1 MPRTVD
7 QERRTDLALRSL
19 AFVRSQ
25 GMRRVTMSEL
35 AVALGMGRPALYWY
49 FKNMGEVFEAVLAVI
64 LERQRTF
71 LLARMT
77 GTDDPLALAEVWLRG
92 VCAFY
97 AEDPQLLAVLIQFW
111 AMGDPEHPAK
121 VLEATRDYAV
131 QLQDAATLLLG
142 EAMARGQLADCNV
155 QTLVELCA
163 ATLDGLLIQQVRQGT
178 DPLPALDLFCRRVL
192 DPLRL
197 PAAAQAATRS

>member
-1 MPRTVD
+1 MARPVD
-7 QERRTDLALRSL
+7 LARRTELALGAL

-35 AVALGMGRPALYWY
+35 AAALDMGRPALYWY
-49 FKNMGEVFEAVLAVI
+49 FRNLGEVFEAVLAVI
-64 LERQRTF
+64 LDRQRAF
-71 LLARMT
+71 LQAVLQDT
-77 GTDDPLALAEVWLRG
+77 GTPLDLIEAWLRG

-111 AMGDPEHPAK
+111 AMGQPDQPER
-121 VLEATRDYAV
+121 VLAATRDYALA
-131 QLQDAATLLLG
+131 LQDAATVLLR
-142 EAMARGQLADCNV
+142 EAIGAGQVAECE
-155 QTLVELCA
+155 VEPLIALCA
-163 ATLDGLLIQQVRQGT
+163 GTLDGLLVQQVRQGT

-197 PAAAQAATRS
+197 PLAGSRS

>member
-1 MPRTVD
+1 MARTVD
-7 QERRTDLALRSL
+7 LHRRTDLALRAL

-25 GMRRVTMSEL
+25 GMRRITMSEL
-35 AVALGMGRPALYWY
+35 AAALGMGRPALYWY
-49 FKNMGEVFEAVLAVI
+49 FKNLGEVFDAVLAVI
-64 LERQRTF
+64 LERQRAF
-71 LLARMT
+71 LLERMAV
-77 GTDDPLALAEVWLRG
+77 TDDPLGMVEAWLRG

-111 AMGDPEHPAK
+111 AMGDPERPEK

-142 EAMARGQLADCNV
+142 EAIAAGLVADCHV

-163 ATLDGLLIQQVRQGT
+163 ATLDGLLIQQSRQGT